1 MATELKMPQMGYDME
16 EGTVVRWLKEE
27 GSTVVR
33 NEPVAEIETDKAVV
47 EFESEAEGVLL
58 RIVASEGSIVPVG
71 ETIALVG
78 LEGEEA
84 DNVPSAGSTE
94 STDSDTAIREELTS
108 ESERHEVQEPIRN
121 ITQESSEGTPT
132 TRILATPVARRIADE
147 LGIDLKQV
155 AGSGPGGRITKKDV
169 ETFDPASSTSTKET
183 NFEMSSSETPEQ
195 SPAEIPEPV
204 SETTD
209 PSVNSMPGE
218 KEPLSRMRQQIARV
232 TVKSKTEKPHFYVS
246 AEIDMTKAMALR
258 KQVNDQLSDDG
269 VRITV
274 NDLIVKACI
283 ESLKKYPKFNAY
295 FQDDGIQF
303 NNTINIAV
311 AIAGE
316 EGLIV
321 PAILDCGGKTLREL
335 SQMVKDLA
343 NRSASGTLNN
353 QEYTGGTFA
362 ISNLGMFDVTGFLAI
377 IHPPQSAVLAV
388 GTVAEKPVVRDGE
401 LAVANIMNATISA
414 DHRIVDGVEG
424 AEFIVEVKR
433 LLENPMGL
441 IV

>member
-94 STDSDTAIREELTS
+94 STDSDTAKQEELTS

-121 ITQESSEGTPT
+121 ITQESSESTPT

-388 GTVAEKPVVRDGE
+388 GTVSEKPVVRDGE

>member
-27 GSTVVR
+27 GSTVGR

-71 ETIALVG
+71 ETIAVVG
-78 LEGEEA
+78 LEEEA
-84 DNVPSAGSTE
+84 TDLISPTNPAESSDSGIENESNETPELRETQETAVIVP
-94 STDSDTAIREELTS
+94 
-108 ESERHEVQEPIRN
+108 QEPVSN
-121 ITQESSEGTPT
+121 TPT

-147 LGIDLKQV
+147 MGIDLSQV

-169 ETFDPASSTSTKET
+169 ETFDPSSSTTVQEIS
-183 NFEMSSSETPEQ
+183 FEMDPTENSEQ
-195 SPAEIPEPV
+195 STINVSQADPETISPSAEPM
-204 SETTD
+204 SSD
-209 PSVNSMPGE
+209 

-258 KQVNDQLSDDG
+258 SQVNDQLSDEG

-295 FQDDGIQF
+295 YQDDGIQF
-303 NNTINIAV
+303 NSTINIAV
-311 AIAGE
+311 AIAEE

-321 PAILDCGGKTLREL
+321 PAILDCGGKTLRDL

-343 NRSASGTLNN
+343 QRSASGTLNT

-362 ISNLGMFDVTGFLAI
+362 ISNLGMFDITSFLAI
-377 IHPPQSAVLAV
+377 INPPQSAVLAV
-388 GTVAEKPVVRDGE
+388 GTVSDRPVVRDGE
-401 LAVANIMNATISA
+401 LAIGKIMNATISA

-424 AEFIVEVKR
+424 AEFLIEVKR

-441 IV
+441 VV

>member
-27 GSTVVR
+27 GSTVGR

-94 STDSDTAIREELTS
+94 STDSDITIREELTS

-121 ITQESSEGTPT
+121 TTQESSESTPT

-321 PAILDCGGKTLREL
+321 PAILDCGSKTLREL

>member
-94 STDSDTAIREELTS
+94 STDSDTAKQEELTS

-121 ITQESSEGTPT
+121 TTQESSESIPT

-388 GTVAEKPVVRDGE
+388 GTVSEKPVVRDGE

>member
-1 MATELKMPQMGYDME
+1 MATELKMPQVGYDME

-27 GSTVVR
+27 GSTVGR

-71 ETIALVG
+71 ETIAVVG
-78 LEGEEA
+78 LEEEA
-84 DNVPSAGSTE
+84 TDLISSTNPAE
-94 STDSDTAIREELTS
+94 SSDSDSGIENESNETPELRETQETAVI
-108 ESERHEVQEPIRN
+108 VPQEPVSN
-121 ITQESSEGTPT
+121 TPT

-147 LGIDLKQV
+147 MGIDLSQV

-169 ETFDPASSTSTKET
+169 ETFDPSSSTTVQEIS
-183 NFEMSSSETPEQ
+183 FEMDPTENSEQ
-195 SPAEIPEPV
+195 STINVSQADPETISPSAEPM
-204 SETTD
+204 SSD
-209 PSVNSMPGE
+209 

-258 KQVNDQLSDDG
+258 SQVNDQLSDEG

-295 FQDDGIQF
+295 YQDDGIQF
-303 NNTINIAV
+303 NSTINIAV
-311 AIAGE
+311 AIAEE

-321 PAILDCGGKTLREL
+321 PAILDCGGKTLRDL

-343 NRSASGTLNN
+343 QRSASGTLNT

-362 ISNLGMFDVTGFLAI
+362 ISNLGMFDITSFLAI

-388 GTVAEKPVVRDGE
+388 GTVSDRPVVRDGE
-401 LAVANIMNATISA
+401 LAIGKIMNATISA

-424 AEFIVEVKR
+424 AEFLIEVKR

-441 IV
+441 VV

>member
-1 MATELKMPQMGYDME
+1 MATELKMPQMGYDMA

-27 GSTVVR
+27 GSTVGR

-71 ETIALVG
+71 ETIAVVG
-78 LEGEEA
+78 LEEEA
-84 DNVPSAGSTE
+84 TDLISSTNPAE
-94 STDSDTAIREELTS
+94 SSDSDSGIENESNETPELRETQETAVI
-108 ESERHEVQEPIRN
+108 VPQEPVSN
-121 ITQESSEGTPT
+121 TPT

-147 LGIDLKQV
+147 MGIDLSQV

-169 ETFDPASSTSTKET
+169 ETFDPSSSTTVQEIT
-183 NFEMSSSETPEQ
+183 FEMDPTENSEQPTVNVSQADPETISPSAEPMSS
-195 SPAEIPEPV
+195 
-204 SETTD
+204 D
-209 PSVNSMPGE
+209 

-258 KQVNDQLSDDG
+258 SQVNDQLSDEG

-295 FQDDGIQF
+295 YQDDGIQF
-303 NNTINIAV
+303 NSTINIAV
-311 AIAGE
+311 AIAEE

-321 PAILDCGGKTLREL
+321 PAILDCGGKTLRDL

-343 NRSASGTLNN
+343 QRSASGTLNT

-362 ISNLGMFDVTGFLAI
+362 ISNLGMFDITSFLAI

-388 GTVAEKPVVRDGE
+388 GTVSDRPVVRDGE
-401 LAVANIMNATISA
+401 LAIGKIMNATISA

-424 AEFIVEVKR
+424 AEFLIEVKR

-441 IV
+441 VV

>member
-27 GSTVVR
+27 GSTVGR

-94 STDSDTAIREELTS
+94 STDSDITIREELTS

-121 ITQESSEGTPT
+121 TTQESSESIPT

>member
-27 GSTVVR
+27 GSTVGR

-47 EFESEAEGVLL
+47 EFESETEGVLL
-58 RIVASEGSIVPVG
+58 RIVASEGSVVPVG

-78 LEGEEA
+78 WEGE
-84 DNVPSAGSTE
+84 DTNLTS
-94 STDSDTAIREELTS
+94 STDLAESPDSDSTS
-108 ESERHEVQEPIRN
+108 ENELNANSELHENQAPIRSIPQEPA
-121 ITQESSEGTPT
+121 ESAPVA
-132 TRILATPVARRIADE
+132 RILATPVARRIADE
-147 LGIDLKQV
+147 MSIDLGQV

-169 ETFDPASSTSTKET
+169 ETFDPSSTTTTQEIS
-183 NFEMSSSETPEQ
+183 FEMDSTELTEQ
-195 SPAEIPEPV
+195 SAGEINQTSAEPI
-204 SETTD
+204 S
-209 PSVNSMPGE
+209 PSVGSMSSG

-246 AEIDMTKAMALR
+246 AEIDMTKAMVLR
-258 KQVNDQLSDDG
+258 RQVNDQLSNEG

-295 FQDDGIQF
+295 YQDDGIQF
-303 NNTINIAV
+303 NSTINIAV
-311 AIAGE
+311 AIAEE

-321 PAILDCGGKTLREL
+321 PAIIDCGGKSLRDL

-343 NRSASGTLNN
+343 HRSASGTLNN

-362 ISNLGMFDVTGFLAI
+362 ISNLGMFDVTSFLAI

-388 GTVAEKPVVRDGE
+388 GTVADKPVVRDGE
-401 LAVANIMNATISA
+401 LAIAKIMNATISA

-424 AEFIVEVKR
+424 AEFLTEVKR

-441 IV
+441 VV

>member
-27 GSTVVR
+27 GSTVGR

-71 ETIALVG
+71 ETIAVVG
-78 LEGEEA
+78 LEEEA
-84 DNVPSAGSTE
+84 TDLISSTNPAE
-94 STDSDTAIREELTS
+94 SSDSDSGIENESNETPELRE
-108 ESERHEVQEPIRN
+108 
-121 ITQESSEGTPT
+121 TQETAVIVPQESVSNTPT

-147 LGIDLKQV
+147 MGIDLSQV

-169 ETFDPASSTSTKET
+169 ETFDPSSSTTVQEIS
-183 NFEMSSSETPEQ
+183 FEMDPTENSEQ
-195 SPAEIPEPV
+195 STINVSQADPETISPSAEPM
-204 SETTD
+204 SSD
-209 PSVNSMPGE
+209 

-258 KQVNDQLSDDG
+258 SQVNDQLSDEG

-295 FQDDGIQF
+295 YQDDGIQF
-303 NNTINIAV
+303 NSTINIAV
-311 AIAGE
+311 AIAEE

-321 PAILDCGGKTLREL
+321 PAILDCGGKTLRDL

-343 NRSASGTLNN
+343 QRSASGTLNT

-362 ISNLGMFDVTGFLAI
+362 ISNLGMFDITSFLAI

-388 GTVAEKPVVRDGE
+388 GTVSDRPVVRDGE
-401 LAVANIMNATISA
+401 LAIGKIMNATISA

-424 AEFIVEVKR
+424 AEFLIEVKR

-441 IV
+441 VV

>member
-94 STDSDTAIREELTS
+94 STDSDTAKQEELTS

-388 GTVAEKPVVRDGE
+388 GTVSEKPVVRDGE